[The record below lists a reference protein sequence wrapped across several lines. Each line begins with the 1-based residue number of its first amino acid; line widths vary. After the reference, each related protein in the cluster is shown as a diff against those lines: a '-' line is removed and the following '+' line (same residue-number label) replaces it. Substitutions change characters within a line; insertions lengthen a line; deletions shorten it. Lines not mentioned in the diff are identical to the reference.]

1 MSTWPDKFVVLKDGF
16 RDMPGDR
23 TITSNMDI
31 GPAKKRRRTILSVS
45 NVSFMM
51 YLDNE
56 SYQEFKKFY
65 YDNDVF
71 VFDFKR
77 PDTNKIVQARFA
89 SVPDASMNETLWSV
103 NVELEILP

>member
-16 RDMPGDR
+16 QDILGDR
-23 TITSNMDI
+23 TLTSNMDV
-31 GPAKKRRRTILSVS
+31 GPAKKRRRTILTVS
-45 NVSFMM
+45 NVSFMI

-56 SYQEFKKFY
+56 TYQEFKKFY
-65 YDNDVF
+65 YDNDAF